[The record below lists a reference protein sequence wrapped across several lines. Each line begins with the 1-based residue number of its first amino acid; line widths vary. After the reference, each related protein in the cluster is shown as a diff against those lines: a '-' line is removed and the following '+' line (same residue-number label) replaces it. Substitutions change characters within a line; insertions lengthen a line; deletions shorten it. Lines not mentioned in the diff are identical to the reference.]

1 LSNIDELRNELLE
14 IKNSGLKIIN
24 LKDVEKFMINK
35 LDVVRIKT
43 GKGPGK
49 KKGKG
54 SVITYFSKIK
64 KENEHDGHFTIH
76 KFHKKKEEITK
87 IDFKRYLYPVLDR
100 ILNYME
106 QQ

>member
-1 LSNIDELRNELLE
+1 LNTSIRLRYTLTPCLSNR
-14 IKNSGLKIIN
+14 GKII
-24 LKDVEKFMINK
+24 
-35 LDVVRIKT
+35 VRIKT